1 MTSSSRPSSGLMR
14 LNLTPALRPACACSV
29 KSVSPNGS
37 GSPLYVRVSSGSKM
51 NSTLLD
57 LPALPTLVSVAD
69 RSSMVSATWYLHQ
82 LWLLPSLQGGFA
94 HGGSSGNVVAGGGGG
109 GNTVVALKVSGARS
123 VPGSW
128 NGSPSPLSSGA
139 AQISVSPQRSGPAF

>member
-1 MTSSSRPSSGLMR
+1 
-14 LNLTPALRPACACSV
+14 
-29 KSVSPNGS
+29 
-37 GSPLYVRVSSGSKM
+37 M

-82 LWLLPSLQGGFA
+82 LWLMPSLQGGFA
-94 HGGSSGNVVAGGGGG
+94 HAGSSGNVVAGGGGV

-139 AQISVSPQRSGPAF
+139 AQISVSPQRSGPAFFAHSGSGTPQTRSGAGQVSVHLPPAPGGQTEQLLSN